1 MKSFKQFI
9 IETDKKDTIT
19 FDIPLLIRVLE
30 FAREDIKTDVE
41 LHKVVERLIDIR
53 DRGVL
58 TMDDYNFITHLKE
71 NYLGE
76 DGMGAGA
83 VSGGPSNTVAGV
95 ASTGDSRLPTSQREP
110 GVSKKRKSPVMM
122 GFRRKPPK
130 M

>member
-110 GVSKKRKSPVMM
+110 GVSKKRNPVLSY
-122 GFRRKPPK
+122 FKRKPPK
-130 M
+130 A